1 MYSSEKRICL
11 DNKQLPSYQIEIGAI
26 QVLISKEYMD
36 IRVDPEPQPRINNIS
51 EEAPQQ
57 FICRCCPTY
66 RNCSLMIV
74 FISIWHFISVYTFF
88 LLRKLLV
95 VSPVC
100 MTIGQLGYWS
110 VNTFNS
116 WNLILFRIFCCH

>member
-57 FICRCCPTY
+57 FISTATALP
-66 RNCSLMIV
+66 IV
-74 FISIWHFISVYTFF
+74 TAH
-88 LLRKLLV
+88 
-95 VSPVC
+95 
-100 MTIGQLGYWS
+100 
-110 VNTFNS
+110 
-116 WNLILFRIFCCH
+116 